1 MKRLITFIMTLLT
14 IVVMSSFVFT
24 GNGRENRSLET
35 LWRKYEKAQKE
46 DRVQD
51 MADLLEDLKAVSL
64 KERKP
69 LDYFRAC
76 DEYVNVSSRRNWKL
90 TDSLISNAEEE
101 LRGYGLPVLEIL
113 FDLRHG
119 RQDDSVR
126 ASIIGNEA
134 ALKKAKTRELYGNV
148 LPFNSFDEYF
158 NMARFHT
165 VENDY
170 EYILW
175 AARHY
180 RGFGGG
186 WPYGMLEEYY
196 GDRYP
201 VGPYVRFLSATSGF
215 DRDKI
220 ESQLKKL
227 AGEYAGRGIG
237 MLAED
242 ELFPFR
248 FDALKENPSSEG
260 YLKLR
265 EEIRDFRKRCSQLKG
280 DDGTLAGFC
289 LTAKALQNQLED
301 KYAGVKV
308 EDGKARVLFRNT
320 GKVMMKVRNDDRVI
334 YETEVVNDVN
344 SFYRMDTV
352 EVELPVLDD
361 GEYNIELD
369 AKSDKVRIYSYE
381 KYTLSLA
388 GRFAADGMCVYAA
401 DYLTGKPVEKADLV
415 LYDMDMN
422 KVAEYEGFDFKGFTT
437 LPKELYPFSGD
448 KARYLKCR
456 YEKDGIV
463 HWSRRLRITNRT
475 VETVG
480 GMVPSLEAVIFKDR
494 GAFVPGDTV
503 KFKAVLYRTHSDGTA
518 DVLPAGREVKVKLID
533 PERNTVGQLLMKT
546 NEYGAVSG
554 SFAIDG
560 NSRNGIYMITVH
572 EGASGIRTVASSS
585 LRVDEFIL
593 PSYDLSFDEPDEL
606 YFPGDTVKVTGKV
619 RNYSGH
625 GFGGLRASALIHL
638 NSAFYAEKPVVIAS
652 DGSFE
657 VEFAAGDCDDEYVDY
672 NVEVRLTDSTGET
685 LEFSC
690 SSSLSAAISLY
701 AEPVTK
707 DAGNCWLDG
716 SPWNGIS
723 SALWV
728 LSGRNAEFLC
738 KASLRWNAAADI
750 LLDYEVRG
758 DGKTVSG
765 GKVRSGDTLS
775 VDMSSMASGVYELE
789 LKVVLK
795 NSAGKEIKSKE
806 ICRFLYLPETEDVM
820 PCEAD
825 RMFRTRYEDGT
836 VILQLGTGNGPLWA
850 VVELFGEGQVPLK
863 KDMVYLSGVAGK
875 PGSLVTL
882 KYPHIEGYS
891 DNLSLSVFY
900 FRNGE
905 NYRHE
910 KKFRRPAP
918 HSFMPLS
925 FASFTDETI
934 PGQECRISF
943 RTDSR
948 AEVLASVYDVS
959 SDKIHANVWNAVN
972 VDRGLFDVSVSY
984 SAANG
989 CNGGDEMYMIG
1000 YGARAGNRL
1009 KYRRGTTGNS
1019 GAVYGYGSPV
1029 SAETFVNYEQDA
1041 VMSKAASPADVEV
1054 RDDFATTLAFEPFMR
1069 PGKDGIAEMKFRT
1082 SGKLSTFKIMA
1093 FAHDKAMNNS
1103 LISREMLVTLPVKV
1117 SVFEPQ
1123 YLYAGDECV
1132 MRVSV
1137 SNAGGAGIKGKVC
1150 FYMYDREEY
1159 IDVEPVGTDSVDVI
1173 VPVGGSSDVGFDV
1186 VVPDGVGSL
1195 GFKVIFVGHE
1205 YSSDPA
1211 VAVNEAM
1218 FSDGL
1223 FVSVPVYPDEQV
1235 LTEAHSA
1242 VLLDGESADELVEE
1256 LRKKFVNVSSVGA
1269 EYSERTLEDLFKE
1282 AVPGVVEPE
1291 SDNAI
1296 SLSEALS
1303 VNVLAYGLHD
1313 GHWGLE
1319 EDGDEALECIGEI
1332 KDIVRELVKCARADG
1347 GFGWFEGMPSSPMVT
1362 AVVLEHCRYIHPES
1376 LAVIFDVMDVAG
1388 LEDEFDKTL
1397 EKAVKYLDSSYF
1409 GEKDRPYWY
1418 GRLSMEQYLSVRSQ
1432 YADVPFDK
1440 EAAVRSVGKKGYK
1453 NFQKEVRAYLTPR
1466 ASGRKTEGMILSK
1479 VRKIRI
1485 LEVLPDAL
1493 ADAWGL
1499 KLKKKMEESGRIE
1512 KESLKQYAVRHP
1524 SGGIYYPNAV
1534 MPWRGLLE
1542 GEAYAHAMIGE
1553 LAMWLAALE
1562 NDQEWAEIARGI
1574 SIWTMLQKETQEWS
1588 SDPGFVEALSLVNNN
1603 IGMVKNVKV
1612 IRLSKRFV
1620 KPFDEIKAAGNGFK
1634 VEVDYYK
1641 AGADGARVRLSEG
1654 DSLHVG
1660 DKITAV
1666 YSLWSAENRSHVR
1679 LSVPRAACFRP
1690 AEQLSGWSGGWFRP
1704 LSYGFMTIS
1713 PYSYREV
1720 KADRTLYWID
1730 VFPEEKTTMEEEL
1743 FVIQEGVFT
1752 TPAAEIESLYAP
1764 HYRANDAGGY
1774 SLRVKKLL

>member
-1 MKRLITFIMTLLT
+1 MKRLITFIMTLLA

-126 ASIIGNEA
+126 ASITGNEA

-158 NMARFHT
+158 NVARFHT

-175 AARHY
+175 VARHY

-242 ELFPFR
+242 ELFGMR
-248 FDALKENPSSEG
+248 FEAMSGQASSEDFIR
-260 YLKLR
+260 LR
-265 EEIRDFRKRCSQLKG
+265 EEIRSFRRACSGLKG
-280 DDGTLAGFC
+280 DDAVLAGLC
-289 LTAKALQNQLED
+289 RTASHALEQMEEKDVDIIVN
-301 KYAGVKV
+301 
-308 EDGKARVLFRNT
+308 DGKASVILKNTENITLKVLEGKNT
-320 GKVMMKVRNDDRVI
+320 V
-334 YETEVVNDVN
+334 YETDVVNNVG
-344 SFYRMDTV
+344 SFCRPDTMGLV
-352 EVELPVLDD
+352 LPVLDD
-361 GEYNIELD
+361 GEYVLAAYDGQKELKRR
-369 AKSDKVRIYSYE
+369 AYE
-381 KYTLSLA
+381 KFTISVA
-388 GRFAADGMCVYAA
+388 QRHARDGMCIYAA
-401 DYLTGKPVEKADLV
+401 DYLTGEPVDKADLL
-415 LYDMDMN
+415 LYDNGMDN
-422 KVAEYEGFDFKGFTT
+422 VVSEYDGFIFNGFTE
-437 LPKELYPFSGD
+437 LPEKIYPFGD
-448 KARYLKCR
+448 NKGYRLVCR
-456 YEKDGIV
+456 YEKDGV
-463 HWSRRLRITNRT
+463 VRKSRPVYMNNRKLAEVSSEPVLRAQ
-475 VETVG
+475 VV
-480 GMVPSLEAVIFKDR
+480 KDR
-494 GAFVPGDTV
+494 AAFVPGDTV
-503 KFKAVLYRTHSDGTA
+503 RFKVFMYEEYPDGLRR
-518 DVLPAGREVKVKLID
+518 VVPEGEEVIVHIED
-533 PERNTVGQLLMKT
+533 PEKKVADTIRLVT
-546 NEYGAVSG
+546 NEFGSASG
-554 SFAIDG
+554 RYAIDG
-560 NSRNGIYMITVH
+560 KGRNGRWAIWVKNGRYY
-572 EGASGIRTVASSS
+572 AAPSFF
-585 LRVDEFIL
+585 RVDEFVL
-593 PSYDLSFDEPDEL
+593 PSYDLSFDSQDGL
-606 YFPGDTVKVTGKV
+606 HFPGDEIKVTGKV
-619 RNYSGH
+619 SNYSGH
-625 GFGGLRASALIHL
+625 GSDGLAAVAYVYVNHELYGEQAVSLA
-638 NSAFYAEKPVVIAS
+638 P

-657 VEFAAGDCDDEYVDY
+657 VSFVAGDAREDYVSCR
-672 NVEVRLTDSTGET
+672 VEIRLTDNTGET
-685 LEFSC
+685 LEFNWDSFVQK
-690 SSSLSAAISLY
+690 SLSL
-701 AEPVTK
+701 K
-707 DAGNCWLDG
+707 AGLLNSD
-716 SPWNGIS
+716 
-723 SALWV
+723 
-728 LSGRNAEFLC
+728 SGRFGLVPARRNGFGSDMDHEGILSEGTARIKCWVSDRGREIPGVPVGYRLMYEGRALRSGNTRSGETLDLDMSGLSAGLYKLET
-738 KASLRWNAAADI
+738 KAVAMTS
-750 LLDYEVRG
+750 G
-758 DGKTVSG
+758 G
-765 GKVRSGDTLS
+765 GKVDSDYTL
-775 VDMSSMASGVYELE
+775 Y
-789 LKVVLK
+789 
-795 NSAGKEIKSKE
+795 I
-806 ICRFLYLPETEDVM
+806 LYMPKDERVM
-820 PCEAD
+820 PRNAD
-825 RMFRTRYEDGT
+825 RLFRTSYENGNIT
-836 VILQLGTGNGPLWA
+836 MQLGSGNGPVWA
-850 VVELFGEGQVPLK
+850 VVELFGRGYTPLK
-863 KDMVYLSGVAGK
+863 KMMVYLEGRAGE
-875 PGSLVTL
+875 PGSLETIVL
-882 KYPHIEGYS
+882 PHESIYS
-891 DNLSLSVFY
+891 DKVGLNVLYFKDGGRIMYSETFSRPGQKDVIPLEFTSFVDKAFPGQTVSMRLKTVPGTEVLVSVFDDSSQKVAP
-900 FRNGE
+900 N
-905 NYRHE
+905 NWNNV
-910 KKFRRPAP
+910 KFYEPR
-918 HSFMPLS
+918 
-925 FASFTDETI
+925 
-934 PGQECRISF
+934 
-943 RTDSR
+943 
-948 AEVLASVYDVS
+948 Y
-959 SDKIHANVWNAVN
+959 
-972 VDRGLFDVSVSY
+972 
-984 SAANG
+984 
-989 CNGGDEMYMIG
+989 
-1000 YGARAGNRL
+1000 
-1009 KYRRGTTGNS
+1009 
-1019 GAVYGYGSPV
+1019 PV
-1029 SAETFVNYEQDA
+1029 SASYSYSMGCDKTEIVVIAYGTRRKASGTGGNAMAMGSVAAYDSDSVAEEA
-1041 VMSKAASPADVEV
+1041 VPFQMVDTKTPVTDVAV
-1054 RDDFATTLAFEPFMR
+1054 RDDFAATLAFEPFLR
-1069 PGKDGIAEMKFRT
+1069 PAPDGSVGFEFRT
-1082 SGKLSTFKIMA
+1082 SGKLSTFVVRAM
-1093 FAHDKAMNNS
+1093 AHDKNMNTAFAGG
-1103 LISREMLVTLPVKV
+1103 EMLVTLPVKV
-1117 SVFEPQ
+1117 SVAEPQ
-1123 YLYAGDECV
+1123 YLYAGDRYV
-1132 MRVSV
+1132 LNASV
-1137 SNAGGAGIKGKVC
+1137 SNTLTSDLEGEV
-1150 FYMYDREEY
+1150 FLEVYDGDEY
-1159 IDVEPVGTDSVDVI
+1159 LDVKPLKMDSEKISVAA
-1173 VPVGGSSDVGFDV
+1173 GGSSAVRFEVD
-1186 VVPDGVGSL
+1186 VPDNVDSL
-1195 GFKVIFVGHE
+1195 GFKVVFVGHE
-1205 YSSDPA
+1205 TSDEAA
-1211 VAVNEAM
+1211 VSDVLI
-1218 FSDGL
+1218 SDGV
-1223 FVSVPVYPDEQV
+1223 FVPVPVYPDEQI

-1282 AVPGVVEPE
+1282 AVPGAVEPE

-1332 KDIVRELVKCARADG
+1332 KDIARELVKCAGADG

-1376 LAVIFDVMDVAG
+1376 LAAIFDVMDVAG

-1409 GEKDRPYWY
+1409 GEKDRPYWC
-1418 GRLSMEQYLSVRSQ
+1418 GRLSLEQYLSVRSK

-1440 EAAVRSVGKKGYK
+1440 EAAVRSVGKKEYK
-1453 NFQKEVRAYLTPR
+1453 DFQKEVRAYLTPR

-1499 KLKKKMEESGRIE
+1499 KSKKKMEESGRIE

-1562 NDQEWAEIARGI
+1562 NDPEWAEIARGI

-1603 IGMVKNVKV
+1603 IGMIKNVKV

-1634 VEVDYYK
+1634 VEAGYYK
-1641 AGADGARVRLSEG
+1641 AGADGTRVRLSEG

-1704 LSYGFMTIS
+1704 LSYGFFTVS

-1720 KADRTLYWID
+1720 KAERTLYWID
-1730 VFPEEKTTMEEEL
+1730 VFPEEDTTVEEEL
-1743 FVIQEGVFT
+1743 FVTQEGLFNV
-1752 TPAAEIESLYAP
+1752 PVAEIESLYAP
-1764 HYRANDAGGY
+1764 HYRACDRSRGVLEI
-1774 SLRVKKLL
+1774 SK